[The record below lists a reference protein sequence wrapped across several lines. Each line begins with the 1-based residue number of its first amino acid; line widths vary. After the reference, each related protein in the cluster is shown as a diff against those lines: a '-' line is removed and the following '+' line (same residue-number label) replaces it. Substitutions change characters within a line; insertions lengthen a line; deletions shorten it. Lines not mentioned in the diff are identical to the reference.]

1 MKSEKD
7 LEQIKKEYLEIPI
20 PKELDIRVEEAIKI
34 GLKKKRSGQM
44 KWAKITTGMAAA
56 LVLTINI
63 SPTFAD
69 TLSNI
74 PVLGNIISVINFREY
89 KVEGDRQEANI
100 SVPQVEGLN
109 NAKLQEE
116 LNKELEVQGTKTY
129 EDFLAMAKEW
139 EEVDSVAHY
148 NVDMNY
154 EVLTDT
160 EEVFVLRVNKVESI
174 ASTNQEVTFYVID
187 KKNETK
193 VTLPGLFKDESYVS
207 VINEYLI
214 GEMKRI
220 MAEDESKVYWMPE
233 DEIPFY
239 EGIKPDQKFYIN
251 DKGELV
257 IHFDKYEAGPG
268 STGESNFVIPTEEI
282 ADLLVNREII
292 K

>member
-20 PKELDIRVEEAIKI
+20 PKELETRVEEAIKI

-69 TLSNI
+69 TLSGI
-74 PVLGNIISVINFREY
+74 PVIGNIINVINFREY
-89 KVEGDRQEANI
+89 KVEGDRQQANI
-100 SVPQVEGLN
+100 SVPQVEGLAN
-109 NAKLQEE
+109 KELQDE
-116 LNKELEVQGTKTY
+116 LNKELEAQADKTY
-129 EDFLAMAKEW
+129 EDFIAMAKEW

-160 EEVFVLRVNKVESI
+160 EEVFVLRVNKVESM
-174 ASTNQEVTFYVID
+174 ASTNQEVKFYVID
-187 KKNETK
+187 KKSETAL
-193 VTLPGLFKDESYVS
+193 TLPSLFKDDTYVS

-214 GEMKRI
+214 GEMKGI

-233 DEIPFY
+233 DEMPLY

-251 DKGELV
+251 NKGELV

-282 ADLLVNREII
+282 ADLLVNRDII